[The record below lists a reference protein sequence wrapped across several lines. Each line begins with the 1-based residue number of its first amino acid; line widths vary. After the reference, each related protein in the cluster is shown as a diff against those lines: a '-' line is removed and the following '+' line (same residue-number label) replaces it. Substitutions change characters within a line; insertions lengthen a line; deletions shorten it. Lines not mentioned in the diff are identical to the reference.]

1 MRRNWSAVVF
11 TLILFLLFSILGWY
25 WFENNFEKHTRVE
38 RSTMSVEAR
47 RNPMLAAEIF
57 LTRLGL
63 EVKSQ
68 SGRSYLVKPP
78 EETGLLFV
86 RDLGPPLPDAS
97 VNSLLDWVER
107 GGHLVAAPSD
117 QLEEGRSDPLLRKF
131 GVSLVKLDDDEED
144 DDFEREELLLPG
156 RTEGLRI
163 DFDQQRWFE
172 VDEDFDG
179 VTPEVADSQYLRFPW
194 GQGWVTFIS
203 DSDVFTNKQISN
215 SDHALL
221 MAHFA
226 PARGRVWLLYSA
238 QMPSLLSLIWR
249 WVPYLVL
256 TIIPLLLLI
265 VWRMTRTTGPQLV
278 LATSDRRD
286 LLEHLQASAEF
297 AWRYDPK
304 CGLLEGARDQVEK
317 RWLSAHPQLLQLD
330 EQARCDWL
338 AQRTGLTA
346 SVIHQALYPEKGNSA
361 QLIKNTINLQRLL
374 AALHPDRKVK

>member
-1 MRRNWSAVVF
+1 MRGNRITVVVI
-11 TLILFLLFSILGWY
+11 LILCLLLSLLGWL
-25 WFENNFEKHTRVE
+25 WFEKNFEKRTRVD

-47 RNPMLAAEIF
+47 RNPLLAAEMF
-57 LTRLGL
+57 LARLGL

-68 SGRSYLVKPP
+68 SGRGYLVKPP

-86 RDLGPPLPDAS
+86 RDLGPPLTDAS
-97 VNSLLDWVER
+97 VRSLLAWVER

-131 GVSLVKLDDDEED
+131 GVSLVKLDADEEAD
-144 DDFEREELLLPG
+144 DLARGDLLLPG
-156 RTEGLRI
+156 QTAGLRI

-172 VDEDFDG
+172 IDADFEG
-179 VTPEVADSQYLRFPW
+179 VSPEVADSQYLRFPW

-203 DSDVFTNKQISN
+203 DSDVFTNNQLGN

-221 MAHFA
+221 MADFA
-226 PARGRVWLLYSA
+226 PERGRAWLLYSA

-265 VWRMTRTTGPQLV
+265 LWRMTRTTGPQLV
-278 LATSDRRD
+278 LAYSDRRD

-297 AWRYDPK
+297 AWRYDLK
-304 CGLLEGARDQVEK
+304 GGLLEGARDQVEK

-338 AQRTGLTA
+338 AQRTGLNAT
-346 SVIHQALYPEKGNSA
+346 VIHQALYPEKGDSA
-361 QLIKNTINLQRLL
+361 QLVKNTINLQRLL